1 MTVRLRSRSR
11 SRSSQSGRSVVRGT
25 ARAAGASALG
35 RATAVRSVSDGLS
48 RSRSWVVLLT
58 LLAAPSSGRTRAV
71 AVDPVAVL
79 RRTSVRG
86 ATVPTS
92 GDGRTVVSVC
102 GELLRTRARGAASVA
117 ELSVR
122 GTVWSRGAAA
132 DDVGRLGSRRGAAA
146 DDVGRLCSR
155 RGAAADDVGRLGSRR
170 GAAAE
175 GVEPPDS
182 RRDVTGGGVDRLG
195 SRRALGAGAGAGR
208 GADSGALARGTAR
221 VVGADAA
228 PPSARGLRARPR
240 SCADAA
246 DAASIV
252 IIRIE
257 RSARIPSC

>member
-146 DDVGRLCSR
+146 
-155 RGAAADDVGRLGSRR
+155 
-170 GAAAE
+170 E